1 MTDDLVDQ
9 VLTSLKIV
17 AMIKEGQKVCIRNG
31 LLTLETHSTGVK
43 VAIRRWINRDNRR
56 STLSYIKNVVN
67 NAFDIA
73 GMHQDEATVEKL
85 KLGLK
90 DCILGLGCLAVTYN
104 NDASITASVE
114 VMQDR
119 IRSRIEF

>member
-17 AMIKEGQKVCIRNG
+17 GMIKEGQKVCIRNG
-31 LLTLETHSTGVK
+31 LLTLETHSTGLK
-43 VAIRRWINRDNRR
+43 VAIRRWINRDNRQ

-67 NAFDIA
+67 NAFDIVN
-73 GMHQDEATVEKL
+73 MHQNEDTIEKL
-85 KLGLK
+85 KLALK
-90 DCILGLGCLAVTYN
+90 DCILGLGCLSVTYN
-104 NDASITASVE
+104 DDASMTASIE

-119 IRSRIEF
+119 IRSRVEF

>member
-17 AMIKEGQKVCIRNG
+17 GMIKEGQKVCIRNG
-31 LLTLETHSTGVK
+31 LLTLETHSTGLQ
-43 VAIRRWINRDNRR
+43 VAIRRWINRDNRQ

-73 GMHQDEATVEKL
+73 GMHHDDATVEKL
-85 KLGLK
+85 KLALK
-90 DCILGLGCLAVTYN
+90 DCIIGLGCLAVTYN
-104 NDASITASVE
+104 DDASITASIE

-119 IRSRIEF
+119 IRSKVEF

>member
-31 LLTLETHSTGVK
+31 LLTLETHSTGVQ
-43 VAIRRWINRDNRR
+43 VAIRRWINRDNRQ

-73 GMHQDEATVEKL
+73 SMHQSDATVEKL
-85 KLGLK
+85 KSALTN
-90 DCILGLGCLAVTYN
+90 CILGLGCLAVTYN
-104 NDASITASVE
+104 DDASITASIE

-119 IRSRIEF
+119 IRARVEF